1 MSSTQPARL
10 ILSSA
15 LAACL
20 LWGSSPLSRAF
31 AQQKPKDEP
40 KQEPPPIS
48 DQLPKRELSG
58 KERKQRE
65 KAIRKELQPQFKSWL
80 DSDVLYIISQEERE
94 AFFELNTDEEREQF
108 IEQFWLRRDPTPD
121 TIENEFKEEHY
132 RRIAYANERFA
143 SGKPGWRT
151 DRGRIYIAWGPPD
164 EIESHPS
171 GGTYFREWEEGGGQT
186 STFPFERWRYRYL
199 EGENLGQEIILE
211 FVDPTMSGEYRL
223 TIDPTEKDALLV
235 VPNAGLTFLEEMG
248 MASKAQRFDRP
259 GRRPVTIAELS
270 GNPAAAGGAQFDD
283 FERLSKVAAIFKPP
297 PVKYADLDAI
307 VTTRISY
314 NLLPFEMR
322 SDFIRITDETIL
334 VPITIAI
341 KKKDVTFKFDNG
353 IHRSTVNILGRVTTM
368 TGRIVQ
374 TFEDVISLDVP
385 PSLFEQTLEQPSVY
399 QKALP
404 LRPGLYKLHLALKD
418 VNSGNLGTLE
428 TRLVVP
434 RFEDE
439 QLAHSSLILA
449 DRIERV
455 ATRNVGSGQFVI
467 GDTKVRPVVGE
478 VFSSTHRMGIYLQV
492 YNLSVSEQTHKPDVV
507 IEYSILKG
515 DQAVFNYTETTDQLA
530 RAGQQI
536 TLEKVLPL
544 GSFEPGEYKLDV
556 KVTDRLRQ
564 QTISPSASFRVTR

>member
-1 MSSTQPARL
+1 MKSTQPIRF
-10 ILSSA
+10 ILSSL
-15 LAACL
+15 LAATL
-20 LWGSSPLSRAF
+20 LWGNGLLVNAF
-31 AQQKPKDEP
+31 AQQKPKEEP
-40 KQEPPPIS
+40 RQEPAPIS
-48 DQLPKRELSG
+48 DQLPQRELSE

-65 KAIRKELQPQFKSWL
+65 KAVRKELQSHFKSWL
-80 DSDVLYIISQEERE
+80 DNDVLYIITQEEKE

-121 TIENEFKEEHY
+121 TVENEYKEEHY

-171 GGTYFREWEEGGGQT
+171 GGTYFREWDEGGGQT

-199 EGENLGQEIILE
+199 EGEGLGQEIILE

-223 TIDPTEKDALLV
+223 TIDPNDKDALLL

-259 GRRPVTIAELS
+259 GFRPLGIKDLS
-270 GNPAAAGGAQFDD
+270 GNPVKSAEYQHEAFDK
-283 FERLSKVAAIFKPP
+283 LSQYAAIFKPP
-297 PVKYADLDAI
+297 PVKFADLEAL
-307 VTTRISY
+307 VTTRVSF

-322 SDFIRITDETIL
+322 TDFLRITDETIL
-334 VPITIAI
+334 VPITVAV

-353 IHRSTVNILGRVTTM
+353 IHRSTVNIFGRITTM

-385 PSLFEQTLEQPSVY
+385 PSLFEKTLEQPSVY

-404 LRPGLYKLHLALKD
+404 LRPGLYKLHLVLKD
-418 VNSGNLGTLE
+418 LNSGNIGTLE

-434 RFEDE
+434 RFDEE

-455 ATRNVGSGQFVI
+455 ATKNVGSGQFVI

-478 VFSSTHRMGIYLQV
+478 AFNTTDRMGIYLQV
-492 YNLSVSEQTHKPDVV
+492 YNLSVSEETHKPDVV
-507 IEYSILKG
+507 IEYAILKG
-515 DQAVFNYTETTDQLA
+515 GQAVFNYTETTDQLV
-530 RAGQQI
+530 RSGQQI
-536 TLEKVLPL
+536 TLEKILPL
-544 GSFEPGEYKLDV
+544 ASFEPGEYKLDI
-556 KVTDRLRQ
+556 KVTDRVRQ
-564 QTISPSASFRVTR
+564 QTISPSASFTVR

>member
-1 MSSTQPARL
+1 MRPTQPARF
-10 ILSSA
+10 ILSSV
-15 LAACL
+15 LAASL
-20 LWGSSPLSRAF
+20 LWGNGLLSSAF
-31 AQQKPKDEP
+31 AQQQKPSEEP
-40 KQEPPPIS
+40 KQEPAPIS
-48 DQLPKRELSG
+48 DQLPKRELSN
-58 KERKQRE
+58 KDRKKRE
-65 KAIRKELQPQFKSWL
+65 KELRKELQSHFKGWL
-80 DSDVLYIISQEERE
+80 DNDVLYIITQEEKE

-121 TIENEFKEEHY
+121 TVENEYKEEHY

-171 GGTYFREWEEGGGQT
+171 GGTYFREMDEGGGQT

-199 EGENLGQEIILE
+199 EGESLGQEVILE

-223 TIDPTEKDALLV
+223 TFDETEKDALLM
-235 VPNAGLTFLEEMG
+235 VPNAGLTLLEEMG
-248 MASKAQRFDRP
+248 FASKSQRFDRP
-259 GRRPVTIAELS
+259 GRRPLTHREL
-270 GNPAAAGGAQFDD
+270 GGRPDVSYQHD
-283 FERLSKVAAIFKPP
+283 ELEQLSRYAAIFKPP
-297 PVKYADLDAI
+297 PIKFTDLQTL
-307 VTTRISY
+307 VTTRVSF

-334 VPITIAI
+334 VPITVAL

-353 IHRSTVNILGRVTTM
+353 IHRSTVNIFGRVTTM

-385 PSLFEQTLEQPSVY
+385 PSLFEKTLDQPSVY

-404 LRPGLYKLHLALKD
+404 LRPGLYKLNLVLKD
-418 VNSGNLGTLE
+418 VNSGNVGTLE

-434 RFEDE
+434 RFDEE

-455 ATRNVGSGQFVI
+455 ATKNVGSGQFVI

-478 VFSSTHRMGIYLQV
+478 TFAPSDRMGIYLQV
-492 YNLSVSEQTHKPDVV
+492 YNLSLNEQTHKPDVV
-507 IEYSILKG
+507 IEYAIHKG
-515 DQAVFNYTETTDQLA
+515 DQTVFNFTEDTDQLA
-530 RAGQQI
+530 RTGQQI
-536 TLEKVLPL
+536 TLEKILPL
-544 GSFEPGEYKLDV
+544 GNFEPGEYKLDI
-556 KVTDRLRQ
+556 KVTDRVRQ

>member
-1 MSSTQPARL
+1 MSST
-10 ILSSA
+10 SSA
-15 LAACL
+15 RFILCSVLAASL
-20 LWGSSPLSRAF
+20 VWGNGLWSAF
-31 AQQKPKDEP
+31 AQEQKPKEEP
-40 KQEPPPIS
+40 KQEPAPIS
-48 DQLPKRELSG
+48 DQLPKRELSD
-58 KERKQRE
+58 KDRKRRE
-65 KAIRKELQPQFKSWL
+65 KELRKELQSHFKSWL
-80 DSDVLYIISQEERE
+80 DNDVLYIITQEEKE

-108 IEQFWLRRDPTPD
+108 IEQFWLRRDPTPE
-121 TIENEFKEEHY
+121 TVENEYKEEHY

-171 GGTYFREWEEGGGQT
+171 GGTYFREMDEGGGQT

-223 TIDPTEKDALLV
+223 TIDPTEKDALLM
-235 VPNAGLTFLEEMG
+235 VPNAGLTYLEEMG
-248 MASKAQRFDRP
+248 FASKSQRFDRP
-259 GRRPVTIAELS
+259 GRRPLTHTEL
-270 GNPAAAGGAQFDD
+270 GGRPDVSYQH
-283 FERLSKVAAIFKPP
+283 EELEKLSQYAAIFKPP
-297 PVKYADLDAI
+297 PIKFTDLEAL
-307 VTTRISY
+307 VTTRVSF

-334 VPITIAI
+334 VPITVAI

-353 IHRSTVNILGRVTTM
+353 IHRSTVNIFGRVTTM

-404 LRPGLYKLHLALKD
+404 LRPGLYKLHLVLKD
-418 VNSGNLGTLE
+418 LNSGNIGTLE
-428 TRLVVP
+428 TRLAVP
-434 RFEDE
+434 RFDEE
-439 QLAHSSLILA
+439 QLSHSSLILA

-455 ATRNVGSGQFVI
+455 ATKNVGSGQFVI

-478 VFSSTHRMGIYLQV
+478 IFSPTDRMGIYLQV

-507 IEYSILKG
+507 IEYAISKG
-515 DQAVFNYTETTDQLA
+515 GETVFNFTEDTDQLA
-530 RAGQQI
+530 RVGQQI
-536 TLEKVLPL
+536 TLEKILPL
-544 GSFEPGEYKLDV
+544 GNFEPGEYTLDI
-556 KVTDRLRQ
+556 KVTDRVRQ
-564 QTISPSASFRVTR
+564 QTISPSASFRVVR